1 VRAKGGI
8 YLFLIAITRSE
19 IASNFQYYNLEVSKR
34 DSSIIT
40 VVTDNF
46 LSKLIS
52 EPDGFSIIESPI
64 ISNENLGSIVLS
76 QVKFNDVDSV
86 LEISRSTLSGRAIY
100 YQIDSKGN
108 LFCSTHISMLR
119 KAGVKIE
126 ENPSVL
132 PEFFVYRY
140 VMPPQT
146 LYKNVMQ
153 LVGGSRLQIK
163 LFNGKCKVASA
174 SQFMLPKEKKEL
186 KSVKNISK
194 QVADYLTK
202 CIQPLSPC
210 RDRLVV
216 LLSGGLDSSILFK
229 TCQTTLGI
237 DTTCS
242 TGYPFEDPRNNV
254 EKEYALSAAEAL
266 QAKHEY
272 YEPTNSEYLRGF
284 VEAVSAAEEP
294 IHHLQS
300 VVIYL
305 LFKKGLARSKNIV
318 VSGFGADGCWGW
330 TLLEAMHLSSR
341 KLFKLL
347 LSPPMVRLFRFA
359 SKVTRRGGLFID
371 TSVKWKV
378 SQNCSLQDP
387 NHIIWDSYK
396 YGSEDWVCEN
406 LNVSRHD
413 IIKDR
418 YNAIKSMEG
427 RSIYDVISFYDFL
440 SETSVS
446 HSIWSKLG
454 ESQHKILLNPYTYSD
469 LLSYSY
475 TVPWDLKLRTHKSI
489 LRWTARQYG
498 IPEFI
503 ISRPKSGF
511 NIRAKGW
518 AERGGIFDSLIPL
531 ASKVFDENQIRNLQ
545 SSNLEKAMTFWNILN
560 YSIWKRLCINNE
572 SADVLLE
579 ELDQ

>member
-1 VRAKGGI
+1 
-8 YLFLIAITRSE
+8 
-19 IASNFQYYNLEVSKR
+19 
-34 DSSIIT
+34 
-40 VVTDNF
+40 
-46 LSKLIS
+46 
-52 EPDGFSIIESPI
+52 
-64 ISNENLGSIVLS
+64 
-76 QVKFNDVDSV
+76 
-86 LEISRSTLSGRAIY
+86 
-100 YQIDSKGN
+100 
-108 LFCSTHISMLR
+108 MLR

-126 ENPSVL
+126 EDPSVL

-140 VMPPQT
+140 IMPPQT
-146 LYKNVMQ
+146 LYKNVEQ
-153 LVGGSRLQIK
+153 LVAGSRLRIK
-163 LFNGKCKVASA
+163 LFNGKCKIASA
-174 SQFMLPKEKKEL
+174 SQFTLPKQEKEL
-186 KSVKNISK
+186 KSVENISK
-194 QVADYLTK
+194 QVSDYLSK
-202 CIQPLSPC
+202 CIQLLSPS

-229 TCQTTLGI
+229 ACQTTLGI

-272 YEPTNSEYLRGF
+272 YEPTNNEYLRGF

-300 VVIYL
+300 VMIYL
-305 LFKKGLARSKNIV
+305 LFKKGLPQSKDIA

-330 TLLEAMHLSSR
+330 ALLEAMHRSSK

-347 LSPPMVRLFRFA
+347 LNPLMVRPFRIA
-359 SKVTRRGGLFID
+359 SQVTGRGGYFID
-371 TSVKWKV
+371 TSLKWK
-378 SQNCSLQDP
+378 SSRNCSLQDP
-387 NHIIWDSYK
+387 NHIIWDVYR

-418 YNAIKSMEG
+418 CNAIKSMEG
-427 RSIYDVISFYDFL
+427 RSVYDIISFYAFL
-440 SETSVS
+440 GETSATQ
-446 HSIWSKLG
+446 SIWAKLG
-454 ESQHKILLNPYTYSD
+454 ESQHKVLFNPFTYSD

-475 TVPWDLKLRTHKSI
+475 TIPWDLKLRTHKNI

-503 ISRPKSGF
+503 IGRPKSGF

-518 AERGGIFDSLIPL
+518 GKRGGIFDSLIPL
-531 ASKVFDENQIRNLQ
+531 ASKVFDENQIRNMQ
-545 SSNLEKAMTFWNILN
+545 SSNPEKAMTFWNILN
-560 YSIWKRLCINNE
+560 YSVWKRLCINNE
-572 SADVLLE
+572 SMDVLLE
-579 ELDQ
+579 ELD